1 MLTAARELPDDQR
14 FTAFVVDE
22 AQDFA
27 DSWWPALLA
36 SAASDDVRLAVMRDD
51 EQAVFS
57 KRRGRPDVPLVP
69 VTLTENLRNTTQVV
83 NTYQPLI
90 TAAVE
95 AHGGDGVPVEY
106 VACHANALIPTA
118 DDVVDALLEK
128 RGWLPEH
135 IALLTTRHRHPVQ
148 VESSGDKSA
157 YWDDFWGN
165 DVFYSTVAGFKG
177 LERPVVVLAV
187 DGFHDGVDPRSVL
200 YAGMSRARDLLI
212 VVGDP
217 ADLEAVVGDK
227 LMRRLRRGTVS
238 LPPAD

>member
-1 MLTAARELPDDQR
+1 
-14 FTAFVVDE
+14 
-22 AQDFA
+22 
-27 DSWWPALLA
+27 
-36 SAASDDVRLAVMRDD
+36 MRDD

-57 KRRGRPDVPLVP
+57 QRRGRPNLALVPL
-69 VTLTENLRNTTQVV
+69 TLDENLRNTTQVV
-83 NTYQPLI
+83 NTFQRLI
-90 TAAVE
+90 KADVKAN
-95 AHGGDGVPVEY
+95 GGDGFPVGY
-106 VACHANALIPTA
+106 VECMADDVISSA
-118 DDVVDALLEK
+118 DDVVDDLLEH

-148 VESSGDKSA
+148 VESAGDKSA

-212 VVGDP
+212 VVGSA
-217 ADLEAVVGDK
+217 ADIEPVVGEK
-227 LMRRLRRGTVS
+227 LMRRLRRGAHS
-238 LPPAD
+238 